1 MGIDYRSPDTPV
13 LHELGPETFEA
24 DAVDGRAS
32 IHLAGGARVD
42 IDKMLM
48 MVVVTGDEG
57 PRLLMHPQ
65 FEDDV
70 VQYMR
75 HLSGDLLQWAHNIEA
90 RTAAGGDI
98 GREVHRAD
106 QG

>member
-1 MGIDYRSPDTPV
+1 MGIVYRAPETPV

-24 DAVDGRAS
+24 DTVAGRAS

-42 IDKMLM
+42 VSKMMM

-57 PRLLMHPQ
+57 PRVLMHPQ
-65 FEDDV
+65 FEGNV

-75 HLSGDLLQWAHNIEA
+75 HLSSDLLEWAHNIEA

-98 GREVHRAD
+98 GREIPRPG